1 MTDEVNLLLETFVR
15 DASSNSIE
23 AANEA
28 VSEAVGILLYFDVY
42 SKLVEHLLH
51 SFAFMLRMSCKM
63 SYVLLTIF
71 SELVLKGF
79 CKPQEMEEGEM
90 EGESVRG
97 RNGPR
102 GRRRQRRQRCQQ
114 GDHFRRP
121 AGGSPEGVRS
131 SEQPVEGGARRQNVG
146 GFRRRGKRHGEGGRR

>member
-1 MTDEVNLLLETFVR
+1 MLLETFVR

-90 EGESVRG
+90 EGESRSVDGMGLGDGDVSVAKDVSKEITSEDQLEEARK
-97 RNGPR
+97 
-102 GRRRQRRQRCQQ
+102 Q
-114 GDHFRRP
+114 GEEP
-121 AGGSPEGVRS
+121 KE
-131 SEQPVEGGARRQNVG
+131 
-146 GFRRRGKRHGEGGRR
+146 

>member
-1 MTDEVNLLLETFVR
+1 MLLETFVR

-63 SYVLLTIF
+63 SYVLLTMF

-90 EGESVRG
+90 EGESRSVDG
-97 RNGPR
+97 MGL
-102 GRRRQRRQRCQQ
+102 
-114 GDHFRRP
+114 GDGDVNV
-121 AGGSPEGVRS
+121 AKDVSKEIT
-131 SEQPVEGGARRQNVG
+131 SEDQLEEAR
-146 GFRRRGKRHGEGGRR
+146 KE

>member
-1 MTDEVNLLLETFVR
+1 MTDEVNLLLETFFR

-90 EGESVRG
+90 EGESRSVDGMGLGDGDVNVAKDVSKEITSEDQLEEARK
-97 RNGPR
+97 
-102 GRRRQRRQRCQQ
+102 Q
-114 GDHFRRP
+114 GEEP
-121 AGGSPEGVRS
+121 KE
-131 SEQPVEGGARRQNVG
+131 
-146 GFRRRGKRHGEGGRR
+146 

>member
-1 MTDEVNLLLETFVR
+1 MLLETFVR

-90 EGESVRG
+90 EGESRSVDG
-97 RNGPR
+97 MGL
-102 GRRRQRRQRCQQ
+102 
-114 GDHFRRP
+114 GDGDVNV
-121 AGGSPEGVRS
+121 AKDVSKEIT
-131 SEQPVEGGARRQNVG
+131 SEDQLEEAR
-146 GFRRRGKRHGEGGRR
+146 KE

>member
-1 MTDEVNLLLETFVR
+1 MLLETFVR

-28 VSEAVGILLYFDVY
+28 VSEAVGILPYLDVY

-63 SYVLLTIF
+63 SYVLLTMF

-90 EGESVRG
+90 EGESRSVDGMGLGDGDVSVAKDVSKEITSEDQLEEARK
-97 RNGPR
+97 
-102 GRRRQRRQRCQQ
+102 Q
-114 GDHFRRP
+114 GEAP
-121 AGGSPEGVRS
+121 KE
-131 SEQPVEGGARRQNVG
+131 
-146 GFRRRGKRHGEGGRR
+146 

>member
-63 SYVLLTIF
+63 SYVLLTMF
-71 SELVLKGF
+71 SE
-79 CKPQEMEEGEM
+79 
-90 EGESVRG
+90 
-97 RNGPR
+97 
-102 GRRRQRRQRCQQ
+102 
-114 GDHFRRP
+114 
-121 AGGSPEGVRS
+121 
-131 SEQPVEGGARRQNVG
+131 
-146 GFRRRGKRHGEGGRR
+146 